1 MTSEHLW
8 LRCFEGALPGS
19 CHAREIV
26 LPLPCCHTTASSESP
41 IQNVCNNG
49 NVPLLTA
56 GIIFSVNIYHSYV
69 QIYPFGHRF
78 IRGGENT
85 CSFSGR
91 SVATIQPPFVQWLH
105 SFQLTT
111 SPQAWTDCPSS
122 CYTVVLNQS
131 YLYNHLQNFLKT
143 LMVRFQS
150 KLTKSESLEVGHE
163 LCVNSSSDDFQSL
176 TQVLSPQ

>member
-1 MTSEHLW
+1 MISEHPW
-8 LRCFEGALPGS
+8 LRCYERALPGS
-19 CHAREIV
+19 FYAGEIV
-26 LPLPCCHTTASSESP
+26 LPLPNCHTTASSESP
-41 IQNVCNNG
+41 IKNVCNNG

-56 GIIFSVNIYHSYV
+56 GIIVPVNIYHSYV
-69 QIYPFGHRF
+69 QIYPCGHCL
-78 IRGGENT
+78 IRGGENS

-91 SVATIQPPFVQWLH
+91 SVATIQQFVQWLY

-111 SPQAWTDCPSS
+111 SPQAWADCPSS

-131 YLYNHLQNFLKT
+131 CIYNHLQSFLKT
-143 LMVRFQS
+143 LMLRFQS

-163 LCVNSSSDDFQSL
+163 LCVNSSPDDFHSL